1 MSKPLF
7 SKPSAREGGTK
18 RPVNHWARLAGF
30 IFLLMVAAGFL
41 RVFGLLS
48 LNPVLIAFAT
58 SKWVMI
64 YLVIAG
70 FLYGVV
76 NLFAFFCIATVWDKR
91 HIVAWV
97 SALISIAFYWLEQ
110 TLFWTS
116 DQRGKAWQFM
126 LALHLAWLI
135 ILTLFTRFDIKN
147 KKLPNEDS
155 NPL

>member
-1 MSKPLF
+1 MSKALF
-7 SKPSAREGGTK
+7 SKPSVREGKTK
-18 RPVNHWARLAGF
+18 RPVNHWARLASF
-30 IFLLMVAAGFL
+30 IFLLMALAGFL

-48 LNPVLIAFAT
+48 LNPVLIAFET
-58 SKWVMI
+58 SKWVQV
-64 YLVIAG
+64 YLLVAG
-70 FLYGVV
+70 FLYGAV

-97 SALISIAFYWLEQ
+97 STLISIAFYWLERA
-110 TLFWTS
+110 LFWAP

>member
-7 SKPSAREGGTK
+7 SKPSARGVKTK

-30 IFLLMVAAGFL
+30 IFLLMALAGFL

-48 LNPVLIAFAT
+48 LNPVLIAFET
-58 SKWVMI
+58 SKWVQV
-64 YLVIAG
+64 YLLVAG
-70 FLYGVV
+70 FLYGAV

-97 SALISIAFYWLEQ
+97 STLMSIAFYWLER
-110 TLFWTS
+110 TLFWTP

-126 LALHLAWLI
+126 LALHLTWLI
-135 ILTLFTRFDIKN
+135 ILALFTRLDIKN
-147 KKLPNEDS
+147 KKLANEDS
-155 NPL
+155 NLP